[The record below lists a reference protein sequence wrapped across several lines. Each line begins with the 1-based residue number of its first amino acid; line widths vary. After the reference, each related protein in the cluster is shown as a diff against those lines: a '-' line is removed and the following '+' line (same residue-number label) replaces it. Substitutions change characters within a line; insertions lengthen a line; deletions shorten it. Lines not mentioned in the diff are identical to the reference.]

1 MKRAQ
6 TLLLAVIYSLQFS
19 VTVDT
24 ALAKQEVPSSAIAS
38 ILDENL
44 QAANEDSSKS
54 NHVNI
59 IDIFPEQ
66 SWASLQP
73 EVTNTSTQIPD
84 PPVAP
89 VETLQLPPP
98 LPFTVVSDWLEDRQH
113 IVVLVGM
120 GDTYLLCNSCE
131 LPNAIKV
138 GGKLAQK
145 YELKSLDNQQ
155 LTLFSEQGGEQSLAL

>member
-1 MKRAQ
+1 MKRAKI
-6 TLLLAVIYSLQFS
+6 LLLLVIYSLQFA

-24 ALAKQEVPSSAIAS
+24 ALAKQEGPSPALAS
-38 ILDENL
+38 ILHENL

-73 EVTNTSTQIPD
+73 EVTNTVTQIPA

-89 VETLQLPPP
+89 LELLQLPPP
-98 LPFTVVSDWLEDRQH
+98 LPFTVVSDWLEDSQH
-113 IVVLVGM
+113 IVVLAGM
-120 GDTYLLCNSCE
+120 GETYLLCNSCE

-138 GGKLAQK
+138 GGKLAQE
-145 YELKSLDNQQ
+145 YELKSLDNRQ
-155 LTLFSEQGGEQSLAL
+155 LTLFSQQGGEQSLAL